1 MVHLSETGTLAQ
13 ALIREESVSPAD
25 GNCQQIMSRFL
36 EELGFKV
43 EAMPFGPVSNF
54 WATRAGASTGP
65 LFVFAGHTDVVPTG
79 PLEAWDHPP
88 YAGEVTG
95 DMLHGRGAADMKG
108 SLAAMLTATRRFLET
123 HPDYSGSIGYLI
135 TSDEEDVA
143 EDGTVKVMDALEAR
157 GIKLDYCVIGEPS
170 SSTQLG
176 DVIRVGRRGSLN
188 GSLTIRGIQGHVA
201 YPNDA
206 RNPIH
211 EFGPV
216 LAELAATTWD
226 EGNEFFPPTSF
237 QISNIQAGTGAKN
250 VIPGELQVEFNF
262 RFSTESSQASL
273 QERTETIL
281 KKHATDYVVDWKL
294 SGPPFL
300 TAGGKLIPAVQTVI
314 TNVCGIDTELSTS
327 GGTSDGRFIAPR
339 GVEVVELGPRNAT
352 IHKINE
358 CVSLKD
364 LDKLSMVYE
373 ALLTNLLSH
382 D

>member
-1 MVHLSETGTLAQ
+1 MAHLSETGTLAQ

-250 VIPGELQVEFNF
+250 VIPGELHVEFNF

-273 QERTETIL
+273 QERTEAIL

-373 ALLTNLLSH
+373 ALLTNMLSH